1 LFAVIVVG
9 GGSVGA
15 FWSKDGHTGASWALF
30 SLRWG
35 VRRLRGPVL
44 SGEPL
49 EGAISGTQARGREN
63 SAPATFA
70 PGIELM
76 ELPAQPGH
84 SAVGVAVD
92 RNSRHWVCALP
103 VRGAAFSLLDPEDQA
118 SRLDSWRV
126 VLNALGRPGT
136 PLRRVQWIERSGPA
150 EAITPDQQ
158 AAAGPPLESRYRS
171 ALDSYREVVAAA
183 GTGSHFHATW
193 LVVAVEGPDSFSG
206 NAGRRAAETIRREV
220 RLIEGQLRNAGLST
234 PGPLD
239 RAALA
244 GVLQGTY
251 RTGSLSRDAPAWRR
265 FRPMADEEGW
275 SAFRTDE
282 TWHVTY
288 WIAEWP
294 RIAVG
299 PDFMSAMLMNGGQR
313 AVSLVMAPVPPDRS
327 ARDVR
332 SARTADAAEEHLRA
346 NAGFTP
352 NARRGRELEAAVRRE
367 EELADGHSEFR
378 FSGYIT
384 VSAGDR
390 AELDIACAETEHAAQ
405 AAHLEIRRLYGRQR
419 EAFTWTLPLARGLR

>member
-1 LFAVIVVG
+1 
-9 GGSVGA
+9 
-15 FWSKDGHTGASWALF
+15 
-30 SLRWG
+30 
-35 VRRLRGPVL
+35 
-44 SGEPL
+44 
-49 EGAISGTQARGREN
+49 
-63 SAPATFA
+63 
-70 PGIELM
+70 
-76 ELPAQPGH
+76 
-84 SAVGVAVD
+84 
-92 RNSRHWVCALP
+92 
-103 VRGAAFSLLDPEDQA
+103 
-118 SRLDSWRV
+118 
-126 VLNALGRPGT
+126 
-136 PLRRVQWIERSGPA
+136 
-150 EAITPDQQ
+150 
-158 AAAGPPLESRYRS
+158 
-171 ALDSYREVVAAA
+171 
-183 GTGSHFHATW
+183 
-193 LVVAVEGPDSFSG
+193 
-206 NAGRRAAETIRREV
+206 
-220 RLIEGQLRNAGLST
+220 
-234 PGPLD
+234 
-239 RAALA
+239 
-244 GVLQGTY
+244 
-251 RTGSLSRDAPAWRR
+251 
-265 FRPMADEEGW
+265 MADEEGW

-352 NARRGRELEAAVRRE
+352 NARKGREAEAAVRRE

-378 FSGYIT
+378 FSGYLT